1 MSDGELAA
9 RLLATPTGCCTS
21 LAYALFRKYKSP
33 RDPVYGPFDDEV
45 IANLRQLAGD
55 RVGETPEQILNRL
68 AVRLNCEPRQVA
80 DRVIR
85 MLEERA
91 KQQ

>member
-21 LAYALFRKYKSP
+21 LAYALFRKYKTP

-68 AVRLNCEPRQVA
+68 AARLNCEPRQVA

-91 KQQ
+91 KQR